1 LFCFSDVYHHAFGFM
16 FCWLAAMF
24 LVMLLIILFCSLTA
38 IFIMLLSVI
47 LCWLAAMFLIMLLI
61 ILVFFAG
68 SDASYHSFDYY
79 VLLAGSDVSYHA
91 FSYFV
96 LLAGSDVSRH
106 AFSCFVLLARVF
118 AGAAGAAAVSA
129 RGRRSRR
136 RAADDEGRLPRGC
149 GRSLRHGMTG
159 ARHCHPAGAV
169 FLRVA
174 LLHRFLER
182 LSFVY
187 YFFKNLFGPRVS
199 SVLSARVVVWA
210 RVRGSCNAVRIRNS
224 TTGRRF
230 PWARCASSRAR

>member
-169 FLRVA
+169 LLRVA

-182 LSFVY
+182 HSFVVY
-187 YFFKNLFGPRVS
+187 YSFKNLFGPCVS
-199 SVLSARVVVWA
+199 SVLSARCRLGA
-210 RVRGSCNAVRIRNS
+210 RPRLLQ
-224 TTGRRF
+224 RRTY
-230 PWARCASSRAR
+230 PK